1 MHSILSTTV
10 LLAAITLAYPTAV
23 TAQAGRGGGGQG
35 PRYDTSTE
43 VTIRGTVQEVKEV
56 ADTSRGGSATGT
68 HLTLKTEKETLDVH
82 LGPTAFLADQ
92 KMSLSR
98 GDELEI
104 TGSRVKV
111 AAKDAVI
118 AREIRKGAQTVTL
131 RDDKG
136 VPKWSRGRGR

>member
-1 MHSILSTTV
+1 MHAILSTTV
-10 LLAAITLAYPTAV
+10 FLAAITLAYPTAV
-23 TAQAGRGGGGQG
+23 TAQGGRGRAQA

-43 VTIRGTVQEVKEV
+43 VTIRGTVQEIKEV
-56 ADTSRGGSATGT
+56 PDMPHGGSATGT
-68 HLTLKTEKETLDVH
+68 HLMVKTEKETLEVH
-82 LGPTAFLADQ
+82 LGPTAFIAEQ

-98 GDELEI
+98 GDAIEV

-111 AAKDAVI
+111 GANDAVI
-118 AREIRKGAQTVTL
+118 AREIRKGTQTVTL